1 MADSSS
7 DDVIKLIADQ
17 DQVDDDQLVEGA
29 RRIWRTMKYGK
40 PRKSPTELRA
50 DSGRRRTPSSLPSSV
65 ADMNEAQFIR
75 SRDEE
80 LKDALGDRLSTSTF
94 TADAEDAHDE
104 EMLQSAEMQV
114 AKESLFQHKKRHRR
128 LVQAILDGSV
138 APETCSEAL
147 LQSVVD
153 ELKARK
159 KRRVEKLA
167 EAKRFERWANAGK
180 ERFSIISDQLP

>member
-1 MADSSS
+1 VRRPKGFAKLHKAFKYILMRYACWTGISSGVEQTFSLVQWAISARRSVMADSSS

-17 DQVDDDQLVEGA
+17 DQVDDDQLIKGA

-114 AKESLFQHKKRHRR
+114 AKESLFQHNKTASSLSASHTGW
-128 LVQAILDGSV
+128 LCG
-138 APETCSEAL
+138 T
-147 LQSVVD
+147 
-153 ELKARK
+153 
-159 KRRVEKLA
+159 
-167 EAKRFERWANAGK
+167 
-180 ERFSIISDQLP
+180 